1 MSEKKKALK
10 KIVKFAISSFSS
22 FVVDYIIFTVLMFF
36 LPHSF
41 LWILI
46 CNIIARIISSFY
58 NYSVNCRFVF
68 KMPKK
73 MQTGLQY
80 FLLVVIILCINNIV
94 LEFYTQVLNIAVYIA
109 KILTELTLFILS
121 WMVQNKFIFKKNK

>member
-10 KIVKFAISSFSS
+10 KIAKFAISSFSS

-80 FLLVVIILCINNIV
+80 FLLVLIILCINNIV
-94 LEFYTQVLNIAVYIA
+94 LEFYTQILNIAVYIA
-109 KILTELTLFILS
+109 KILTELTLFLVS
-121 WMVQNKFIFKKNK
+121 WLVQNKFIFRKSK